1 MKHFLTSLLI
11 HFGALSSL
19 AQHEIPAIL
28 PLRDRA
34 VLQEQILEERLRT
47 LLPTLMRRH
56 GVGTWVLIAREYN
69 EDPILET
76 MLPSTWLA
84 ARRRTVLVVHDRGEP
99 QGLECLAVAR
109 YDVGQQFKSA
119 WQPEAEPDQWKRLV
133 KLIEERQ
140 PGKIAVNVSGQ
151 YAHADGLTHSEYEA
165 FMKALPSELRA
176 SVVSAEPLA
185 VSWLETRTPREV
197 ALYEPICRIAHQ
209 IIAEGFSEK
218 VIQPGTTTTE
228 DVVWWYREKIAALK
242 LDTWFHPTV
251 DVQRP
256 DPASREAQRTFDR
269 KPAPDVI
276 QPGDLVHVDFGITYL
291 RLNTDTQELAYVLKP
306 GETDA
311 PDYLKKA
318 LAVGNRLQDIL
329 TSNFKAGRS
338 GNQILAMSLA
348 QARKEGIAGQI
359 YTHPVGYHGHA
370 AGPAIGM
377 WDMQGGVPGN
387 GEYLL
392 NENTAYAI
400 ELNARVA
407 LPEWNN
413 QEVRIMLEEQGIFS
427 NGRVH
432 YVDGRQRTLLVIP
445 RQAGHLGR

>member
-1 MKHFLTSLLI
+1 M
-11 HFGALSSL
+11 
-19 AQHEIPAIL
+19 
-28 PLRDRA
+28 
-34 VLQEQILEERLRT
+34 
-47 LLPTLMRRH
+47 
-56 GVGTWVLIAREYN
+56 
-69 EDPILET
+69 
-76 MLPSTWLA
+76 
-84 ARRRTVLVVHDRGEP
+84 LVVHDRGER

-119 WQPEAEPDQWKRLV
+119 WKPETEPDQWKRLV

-140 PGKIAVNVSGQ
+140 PGKIAINVSDQ
-151 YAHADGLTHSEYEA
+151 YAHADGLTHSEYKA
-165 FMKALPSELRA
+165 FMQALPSRLHA

-185 VSWLETRTPREV
+185 VSWLETRTPREIS
-197 ALYEPICRIAHQ
+197 LYESICRIAHQ

-218 VIQPGTTTTE
+218 VIHPGTTTTE

-251 DVQRP
+251 DVQRS

-291 RLNTDTQELAYVLKP
+291 RLNTDTQELAYVLKA

-311 PDYLKKA
+311 PDHLKKA

-329 TSNFKAGRS
+329 TSHFKAGRS
-338 GNQILAMSLA
+338 GNQILALSLA
-348 QARKEGIAGQI
+348 QARKEGIVGQI

-377 WDMQGGVPGN
+377 WDMQEGVPGN
-387 GEYLL
+387 GDYLL
-392 NENTAYAI
+392 NDNTAYAI
-400 ELNARVA
+400 ELNARII

-413 QEVRIMLEEQGIFS
+413 REVRIMLEEQGIFS
-427 NGRVH
+427 NGRIH
-432 YVDGRQRTLLVIP
+432 YADGRQRTLLVIP
-445 RQAGHLGR
+445 RQTGHLGH